1 MARVRLFLV
10 APAGLCAVLLSF
22 GQAPLP
28 DRQELKARAIANMK
42 QSEKALE
49 NYSCIVREQVDELN
63 GDGSVKHR
71 RSKKLEQF
79 YVNGIEI
86 QHLLAKDGQP
96 LSSHDAKKEQQR
108 VDGEVKK
115 YSDPEKAERARSDE
129 AERLNRVLEALRFEN
144 GRREI
149 RDGRSIIAYDLRGDP
164 GFHPKNIEGR
174 FAQALAGRIWLDE
187 ETATPVEMRVE
198 TVRDVKIGGGLLA
211 NVHKGFRFQ
220 MQQQRQ
226 PDGAWILKS
235 LDGSGDARAALFLH
249 PRFRFRQDLDQCH
262 LFSVNTRETTRRP

>member
-1 MARVRLFLV
+1 MAPVRLLSLV
-10 APAGLCAVLLSF
+10 PAGLWALLLAY

-42 QSEKALE
+42 KSEKALE

-63 GDGSVKHR
+63 ADGTVKHHQ
-71 RSKKLEQF
+71 SKRLEQF

-86 QHLLAKDGQP
+86 HHLLAKDRRP
-96 LSSHDAKKEQQR
+96 LSPHDAKKEQQR
-108 VDGEVKK
+108 VDGEVKR
-115 YSDPEKAERARSDE
+115 YSDPGEAQKARADQDE
-129 AERLNRVLEALRFEN
+129 QVNRFLEALRFEN

-149 RDGRSIIAYDLRGDP
+149 RDGRSIIAYDLSGDP

-174 FAQALAGRIWLDE
+174 FAQALVGRIWLDE
-187 ETATPVEMRVE
+187 ETATPVEMRVR
-198 TVRDVKIGGGLLA
+198 TDRDIKIGGGLLA

-226 PDGAWILKS
+226 PDGVWILKS
-235 LDGSGDARAALFLH
+235 LDGNGDARAALFLH

-262 LFSVNTRETTRRP
+262 LFSVNTRETTRHP